1 MTTAPISTEVASS
14 ARDTVIVAPQ
24 YKADWDQ
31 YIRNAAGVIAW
42 HSYEWCDLLRRYY
55 GAEFYPIAVYDGPR
69 ICGILPLYRLRLFR
83 KEILISVPYFVA
95 GGIAAESTDV
105 QQALLDRAI
114 EISRELRI
122 STITLKQYKLKLAG
136 TLLTDENY
144 YNRELIIC
152 ADLNDVWNNVSELNR
167 SKILESDQYPS
178 ELEFPSANVSLF
190 HRFLLNDQ
198 HSAGVPCVSKRW
210 IEELLQS
217 GMYEVALL
225 RHKGEVVA
233 ATMAK
238 KFRDTVSF
246 PFTSLREHDEKTELF
261 AYSLY
266 WKLVGQF
273 AQQGIRIVHSGRIPK
288 TDAAF
293 KYRLGWGGTKYNYY
307 YQYYGMGEG
316 QTEFSTKRGRK
327 RALIESAWKRI
338 PTSVAG
344 ILGPVVVKQF
354 P

>member
-1 MTTAPISTEVASS
+1 MTTAPVSTEVAST
-14 ARDTVIVAPQ
+14 AADTVVVARQ
-24 YKADWDQ
+24 YKSDWDQ
-31 YIRNAAGVIAW
+31 YVHNADGVIAW
-42 HSYEWCDLLRRYY
+42 HSYDWCDLLRRHH

-83 KEILISVPYFVA
+83 KEALISVPYFVA
-95 GGIAAESTDV
+95 GGIAAGRVDV
-105 QQALLDRAI
+105 RQALLDRAI
-114 EISRELRI
+114 QIANKLHI
-122 STITLKQYKLKLAG
+122 STITLKQYKLKLG
-136 TLLTDENY
+136 GPLLTDDNY
-144 YNRELIIC
+144 YNRELAIDDNLDRVWDII
-152 ADLNDVWNNVSELNR
+152 SELNR
-167 SKILESDQYPS
+167 SKIRESEQYCN
-178 ELEFPSANVSLF
+178 ELEFPSTNVSLF
-190 HRFLLNDQ
+190 YRFLLNDQ
-198 HSAGVPCVSKRW
+198 HSAGIPCVSKRW
-210 IEELLQS
+210 IEELFKS
-217 GMYEVALL
+217 GMYEIALL
-225 RHKGEVVA
+225 RHKSEVVA

-238 KFRDTVSF
+238 KFQDTVSF
-246 PFTSLREHDEKTELF
+246 PFTCLRDHNEETELF

-266 WKLVGQF
+266 WKLISQF
-273 AQQGIRIVHSGRIPK
+273 AHEGVRIVHSGRIPK